1 MDLLK
6 ALWPTA
12 YKIKEKDVRSF
23 IIQLVIFGAFCI
35 VVGFLIGLLAKIV
48 IIGIVF
54 SLIGALFE
62 LYSLVGIA
70 LCILNFLGVI
80 K

>member
-12 YKIKEKDVRSF
+12 YKIREKDVRSF
-23 IIQLVIFGAFCI
+23 IVQLVIFGVFCI

-54 SLIGALFE
+54 SLVGALFE

>member
-6 ALWPTA
+6 SLWPTA

-23 IIQLVIFGAFCI
+23 IIQLVIFGVFCI
-35 VVGFLIGLLAKIV
+35 VVGFLIGLLANIQ

-54 SLIGALFE
+54 SLVGTLFE

>member
-1 MDLLK
+1 MYLLK

-23 IIQLVIFGAFCI
+23 IVQLVIFGVFCI
-35 VVGFLIGLLAKIV
+35 VVGFLIGLLAKIP

-54 SLIGALFE
+54 SLVGALFE

>member
-23 IIQLVIFGAFCI
+23 IVQLVIFGVFCI

-54 SLIGALFE
+54 SLVGALFE

>member
-6 ALWPTA
+6 SLWPTA

-23 IIQLVIFGAFCI
+23 IIQLVIFGVFCI
-35 VVGFLIGLLAKIV
+35 VVGFLIGLLAKIP

-54 SLIGALFE
+54 SLVGTLFE

>member
-23 IIQLVIFGAFCI
+23 IVQLVIFGVFCI

>member
-23 IIQLVIFGAFCI
+23 IIQLVIFGVFCI

-48 IIGIVF
+48 IIGIIF
-54 SLIGALFE
+54 SLISALFE

>member
-23 IIQLVIFGAFCI
+23 IIQLVIFGVFCI
-35 VVGFLIGLLAKIV
+35 VVGFLIGLLAKIP

-54 SLIGALFE
+54 SLVGALFE

>member
-23 IIQLVIFGAFCI
+23 IVQLVIFGVFCI
-35 VVGFLIGLLAKIV
+35 VVGFLIGLLAKIP

-54 SLIGALFE
+54 SLVGALFE

>member
-23 IIQLVIFGAFCI
+23 IIQLVIFGVFCI